1 MRCGKTQNINKA
13 EEKKTADIV
22 RICRTDRFVQLLHA
36 RLPNN
41 MQMLPQMCEIL
52 IEVSVQTIKE
62 FHHGRRDK
70 QNLLIIIKQREQ
82 HTQSACSLH
91 HCSTI
96 LVRATTVDSSEP
108 VRAAEQQDIT
118 QAKRAAFAVSLR
130 SLSHCSIG
138 EQVRVRG
145 TATAASEPA

>member
-52 IEVSVQTIKE
+52 IEVSVQTINE

-82 HTQSACSLH
+82 HAQSACSLH
-91 HCSTI
+91 HTARQYSCG
-96 LVRATTVDSSEP
+96 R
-108 VRAAEQQDIT
+108 QQLT
-118 QAKRAAFAVSLR
+118 QANL
-130 SLSHCSIG
+130 
-138 EQVRVRG
+138 
-145 TATAASEPA
+145 